1 MKSMKKN
8 IYYYSQKKLQ
18 YIEIKK
24 FYSKFLSIV
33 AISSIVAAGLIFGGY
48 IFITNLIYP
57 DRDYDKLMAENK
69 TIKTKFIEVANQV
82 RSLGQVIDELRNK
95 DNELRLSVN
104 LKPQSDEEKSIG
116 IGGYTF
122 KEVIPSNVT
131 DIKTLLND
139 VDYSLDI
146 LKSKVIVAENNYS
159 EIESTLKSNLKLF
172 NSIPAINP
180 TNGPIGDR
188 FGMRLHP
195 ILKIRRMHT
204 GVDIVVD
211 TGTDV
216 SAPGDA
222 KVIFAGRKGG
232 YGNVVELDHGFGY
245 QTLYAHLSAIKVKN
259 GQKVK
264 RGDLLGLSGSSGE
277 LATGPHLHYE
287 LSHNGI
293 NLNPEN
299 FIFSDIKAFDLVS
312 EQGSK

>member
-8 IYYYSQKKLQ
+8 IYYYSHKKLQ

-33 AISSIVAAGLIFGGY
+33 AISSIITAGLIFGGY
-48 IFITNLIYP
+48 IFITNLINA

-122 KEVIPSNVT
+122 KEIIPSNVT

-195 ILKIRRMHT
+195 ILEIRRMHT

>member
-1 MKSMKKN
+1 MKKN

-122 KEVIPSNVT
+122 KEIIPSNVT

>member
-1 MKSMKKN
+1 MKKN

-122 KEVIPSNVT
+122 KEIIPSNVT

-222 KVIFAGRKGG
+222 KVIFAGRK
-232 YGNVVELDHGFGY
+232 
-245 QTLYAHLSAIKVKN
+245 
-259 GQKVK
+259 
-264 RGDLLGLSGSSGE
+264 
-277 LATGPHLHYE
+277 
-287 LSHNGI
+287 
-293 NLNPEN
+293 
-299 FIFSDIKAFDLVS
+299 
-312 EQGSK
+312 

>member
-1 MKSMKKN
+1 MKKN

-33 AISSIVAAGLIFGGY
+33 AISSIITAGLIFGGY

-122 KEVIPSNVT
+122 KEIIPSNVT